1 MKSYA
6 EVKNILERNLIISI
20 KCVGNPINHNR
31 ILYEKLC

>member
-6 EVKNILERNLIISI
+6 EVKYILERNIISK

-31 ILYEKLC
+31 IIYEKLC